1 MGFKLLVKGVKDE
14 ILLEKDRILS
24 VKYISNTS
32 NDSNARSTDLSVGLE
47 IVGKIT
53 NEKDDI
59 TKKLTLWSLV
69 PAEIEDAYREISL
82 EIISAGT
89 MIRKIILP
97 NSFVIDYAEAF
108 DIKNGTGTFNLIV
121 KQKKEKLDNIAIE
134 GAYNV

>member
-108 DIKNGTGTFNLIV
+108 DIKNGTGTCNLIV
-121 KQKKEKLDNIAIE
+121 KQKNETLENIAIE